1 MSNSD
6 YLHLQM
12 HNYRIAEFYQSM
24 DRARSVVDLPARR
37 RKRYLRLDMRFGEPR
52 KEIQSVFGHA
62 IMTI

>member
-12 HNYRIAEFYQSM
+12 HNYRIAEFHQALYHAQ
-24 DRARSVVDLPARR
+24 SVVDLPARR
-37 RKRYLRLDMRFGEPR
+37 RKWYPRLDMRFAEPR
-52 KEIQSVFGHA
+52 REIQHAFGHA